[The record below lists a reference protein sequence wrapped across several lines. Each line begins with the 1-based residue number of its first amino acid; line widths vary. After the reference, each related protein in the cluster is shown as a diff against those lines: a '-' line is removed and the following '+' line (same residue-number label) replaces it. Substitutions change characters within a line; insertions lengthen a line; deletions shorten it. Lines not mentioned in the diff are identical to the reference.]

1 MEEKETM
8 NTKSF
13 YGRFFLQSKAV
24 TYLAWPFVAF
34 ASDLSLLSYMSPLWP
49 LVALGIPRFV
59 RPLWPLIFFY
69 NSIFNVASLWTLF
82 VAFYLQLHIQC
93 GLFVAFTFIGGIFS
107 VDTVAPGG
115 LRLHSLNLWLPLQA
129 SEFQV

>member
-59 RPLWPLIFFY
+59 RPLWPLIFIY
-69 NSIFNVASLWTLF
+69 NSIFNVASLWP
-82 VAFYLQLHIQC
+82 LHSSVV
-93 GLFVAFTFIGGIFS
+93 FFP